1 MLDLQL
7 KKYWYL
13 LDFLLSIGLMECLFT
28 VNKLNINIQENEQNR
43 TSEIQKYN
51 KKQPGLGLKPL
62 KEDCFTELLSHASFL
77 KFKRGEFGNVV
88 QPYLMKHRHNQ

>member
-1 MLDLQL
+1 M
-7 KKYWYL
+7 

-62 KEDCFTELLSHASFL
+62 KEDFFTELLSRASFL